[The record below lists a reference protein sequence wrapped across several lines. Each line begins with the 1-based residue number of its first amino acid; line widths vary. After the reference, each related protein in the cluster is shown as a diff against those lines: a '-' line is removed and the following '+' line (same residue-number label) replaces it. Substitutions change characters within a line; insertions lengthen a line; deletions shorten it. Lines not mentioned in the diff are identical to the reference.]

1 MKKYLAYFFMS
12 IFSASLIVVLSLSSC
27 SPHPRATTNQP
38 TTQPM
43 VGEHPSTT
51 QPQASTTQPQ
61 ASTRQAQAQPSG
73 SPQAATATVK
83 IRNFKFEP
91 ANVTIVEGQTVQ
103 FINEDE
109 EPHTATSTDGFFN
122 SKALDTN
129 QTWNYTAT
137 KPGAFPYICSVHPF
151 MKGTL
156 TVNPKKN

>member
-1 MKKYLAYFFMS
+1 MKYLTYFFMS
-12 IFSASLIVVLSLSSC
+12 IFSAFLVIVLSLSSC
-27 SPHPRATTNQP
+27 SPHPQATTNQP
-38 TTQPM
+38 TTQSV
-43 VGEHPSTT
+43 VGEHPPTT
-51 QPQASTTQPQ
+51 
-61 ASTRQAQAQPSG
+61 QAQAQPPG
-73 SPQAATATVK
+73 SHQAATATVK

-109 EPHTATSTDGFFN
+109 EPHTATSTDGLFN